1 MAKPKPQVPPRRDLK
16 TEAAMGKTKFVL
28 VRGVIGWGL
37 PAFLFYLA
45 LSFFLPMLKDKL
57 SFYEVAGDL
66 FPAMFFLA
74 AAVFAVIGVF
84 MGRFRW
90 RQLQE
95 KLKKRNKK

>member
-1 MAKPKPQVPPRRDLK
+1 MAKPKPQVLKRRDLK
-16 TEAAMGKTKFVL
+16 KEAAMGKTKFIL

-45 LSFFLPMLKDKL
+45 LSILLPMLKDKL
-57 SFYEVAGDL
+57 TFAEVADEL
-66 FPAMFFLA
+66 FPVMFFLSVT
-74 AAVFAVIGVF
+74 VFAVIGIF

-95 KLKKRNKK
+95 KLKKK